1 MIMTEIFDFT
11 LPKGLLSVANGELH
25 RQGSLKLLTAKDEL
39 IVQDLSSCD
48 RNTDIVFL
56 LLAQAIAKLGNLNQ
70 VTAQQLEQ
78 LFLPDFIYLQNLFS
92 KLQPQNVNTSG
103 ES

>member
-1 MIMTEIFDFT
+1 MMTDEFDFK
-11 LPKGLLSVANGELH
+11 LPKGLIDANGELH
-25 RQGSLKLLTAKDEL
+25 AQGKMRLLTAQDEL
-39 IVQDLSSCD
+39 IVQELASRD

-56 LLAQAIAKLGNLNQ
+56 LLAQAIAKLGNLHQ

-78 LFLPDFIYLQNLFS
+78 LFLPDFVCLQDLFRQ
-92 KLQPQNVNTSG
+92 LQPQNVTTSG